1 MSSDGS
7 VRIGIGGWS
16 YAPWRETFY
25 PAGTKPAGELPYASS
40 VLATIEINGTFYRTQ
55 SEHVFASWRAS
66 VPAGFVFA
74 VKASRGA
81 TASSDPEKCGA
92 SIERFMSSG
101 LGALGD
107 ALGPI
112 LWQFQPTRRFD
123 AGFFERFLAL
133 LPDKLDGRP
142 LRHVI
147 EFRHPSGHDPAFAVL
162 LAAKGAALAL
172 IARPDQTAFF
182 VPGRDFTYVR
192 IEETVDEQE
201 RGLPDAD
208 VALWADRLRA
218 LATGHVPDDLAPGLL
233 GKPPPKK
240 KQDVF
245 AYVIAGAKH
254 RNPAAARA
262 LDAAVNSKK
271 ARGVVRSTPPA

>member
-1 MSSDGS
+1 MSRAGS
-7 VRIGIGGWS
+7 IRIGIGGWS
-16 YAPWRETFY
+16 FAPWRETFY
-25 PAGTKPAGELPYASS
+25 PAGTRPADELSYASS

-55 SEHVFASWRAS
+55 NEHVFAGWRAS

-81 TASSDPEKCGA
+81 TASSDPERCAA
-92 SIERFMSSG
+92 SIARFMGSG

-112 LWQFQPTRRFD
+112 LWQFGPTRRFD

-133 LPDKLDGRP
+133 LPDTLDGRL

-147 EFRHPSGHDPAFAVL
+147 EFRHPSGRDPAFAAL
-162 LAAKGAALAL
+162 LAARGVALAL

-192 IEETVDEQE
+192 IEETVDEAE
-201 RGLPDAD
+201 HGLADPDIAR
-208 VALWADRLRA
+208 WAGHLRA
-218 LATGHVPDDLAPGLL
+218 FAAGRVPDELAPGLL
-233 GKPPPKK
+233 GAPPRK

-262 LDAAVNSKK
+262 LTAAVADAEGKH
-271 ARGVVRSTPPA
+271 A

>member
-1 MSSDGS
+1 MSKAGS

-16 YAPWRETFY
+16 FAPWRQTFY
-25 PAGTKPAGELPYASS
+25 PAGTKASDELPYASS

-55 SEHVFASWRAS
+55 SEHVFASWRES

-92 SIERFMSSG
+92 SIERFMGSG

-107 ALGPI
+107 TLGPI
-112 LWQFQPTRRFD
+112 LWQFQGTRRFD

-133 LPDKLDGRP
+133 LPDALDGRP

-147 EFRHPSGHDPAFAVL
+147 EFRHPSGHDPAFAAL
-162 LAAKGAALAL
+162 LAARGVALAL

-182 VPGRDFTYVR
+182 VPGRGFTYVR
-192 IEETVDEQE
+192 IEETVDEE
-201 RGLPDAD
+201 EHGLPGAA
-208 VALWADRLRA
+208 VTLWADRLRA
-218 LATGHVPDDLAPGLL
+218 LAAGGVPDDLAPGLM
-233 GKPPPKK
+233 GAPPPKK

-262 LDAAVNSKK
+262 LTAAVGTQGKH
-271 ARGVVRSTPPA
+271 A

>member
-1 MSSDGS
+1 MSSAGTI
-7 VRIGIGGWS
+7 RIGIGGWS
-16 YAPWRETFY
+16 FPPWRETFY
-25 PAGTKPAGELPYASS
+25 PAGTKPSGELPYASS
-40 VLATIEINGTFYRTQ
+40 VLPTIEINGTFYRTQ
-55 SEHVFASWRAS
+55 SEHVFADWRAS
-66 VPAGFVFA
+66 VPDGFVFA

-81 TASSDPEKCGA
+81 TASADPERCGA
-92 SIERFMSSG
+92 SIERFMGSG
-101 LGALGD
+101 LHALGE

-133 LPDKLDGRP
+133 LPDELAGRP

-147 EFRHPSGHDPAFAVL
+147 EFRHPSGHDPAFASM

-192 IEETVDEQE
+192 IEETVDEEE
-201 RGLPDAD
+201 RGLPNAGIS
-208 VALWADRLRA
+208 LWAKRLRH
-218 LATGHVPDDLAPGLL
+218 LGEGRIPDDLGPGLL
-233 GKPPPKK
+233 GRAPPKK

-262 LDAAVNSKK
+262 LNAAIAV
-271 ARGVVRSTPPA
+271 